1 MIDDDSQEKNEKKSE
16 MKNESPK
23 HTVKKDSETLK
34 DMDSKPVN
42 SVHHTSPYTFT
53 KMMDN
58 FEKELEWQS
67 LTFKRKVLD
76 LLYEEVRKPDT
87 SELL

>member
-1 MIDDDSQEKNEKKSE
+1 MMTLKRKMKRKAKW
-16 MKNESPK
+16 KNESPK

-42 SVHHTSPYTFT
+42 SAHHTSPYTFT

-76 LLYEEVRKPDT
+76 ILYEEVRKPDT